1 MRAHPAIRWPDG
13 KRFAFT
19 VFDDPD
25 SQPLEESRVIYGFLR
40 DAGFRTTKGV
50 WPLGPYREGELAVGI
65 VRESGVSSACSRF
78 AEGTDLKSDSTARR
92 CRPHRGR
99 QTQRALEL
107 FREYFDSDPAVMSNH
122 FYNQEGIYWG
132 PARLSG
138 MRRLLYRLATAHQ
151 RPMRYSG
158 HVAEDPYYW
167 GTSARS
173 MCGTAGILF
182 FRKSTR

>member
-1 MRAHPAIRWPDG
+1 MRAPPAIRWPDG

-25 SQPLEESRVIYGFLR
+25 SQPFEESRVIYGFLR

-50 WPLGPYREGELAVGI
+50 WPLGPYREGNSRSESCANPAYLQH
-65 VRESGVSSACSRF
+65 VRDLQKDGFEIGFHGAALSSSPR
-78 AEGTDLKSDSTARR
+78 E
-92 CRPHRGR
+92 